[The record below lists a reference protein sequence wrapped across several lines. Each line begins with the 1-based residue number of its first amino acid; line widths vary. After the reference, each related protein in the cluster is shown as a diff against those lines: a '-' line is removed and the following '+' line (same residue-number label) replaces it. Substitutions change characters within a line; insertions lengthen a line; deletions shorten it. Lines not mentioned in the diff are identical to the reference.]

1 DGGGAGLGRQARARY
16 RGAPDPGDRGAQGHR
31 CPGPA
36 AQAGRGGGA
45 HPAGGAGASGRAG
58 RRGAPVAG
66 GGRRARPSGPRLQFL
81 THRGAPSALVRAA
94 AWFRPEAVGA
104 PDTASPGVWTTS
116 LVHTPGVFCVLLVGV
131 RRSSA
136 VKWGEAALA
145 ATGRPTP
152 QGLAIRPLGRQG
164 RGVLDPQRSAGGAA
178 GSRGVSSGS
187 RGGRRGRDSTPVHA
201 YKSTS

>member
-36 AQAGRGGGA
+36 VQAGRGGGA

-116 LVHTPGVFCVLLVGV
+116 LVHPPGVFCVLLVGV
-131 RRSSA
+131 QEAETGGGAWAPRSASVNGPFTVMGGRGMLHFTTTDPA
-136 VKWGEAALA
+136 GPWSEARCSPTRGE
-145 ATGRPTP
+145 TSRPP
-152 QGLAIRPLGRQG
+152 GSPRSRLGR
-164 RGVLDPQRSAGGAA
+164 
-178 GSRGVSSGS
+178 
-187 RGGRRGRDSTPVHA
+187 RRHGLP
-201 YKSTS
+201 